1 MYEIL
6 FQEAEDHGLGV
17 SQSGIV
23 FASIFILQ
31 VRSWNITYRTYYQYL
46 LLTSQI
52 IFVPVF
58 GKLTSKIGSTRLFI
72 AGVFLAG
79 NSQAQPLADWIKL
92 N

>member
-1 MYEIL
+1 MT

-17 SQSGIV
+17 AQSGIV

-31 VRSWNITYRTYYQYL
+31 VWSLVNPYYMYIAPNA
-46 LLTSQI
+46 QI

-58 GKLTSKIGSTRLFI
+58 GKLTSKIGSSRLFI

-79 NSQAQPLADWIKL
+79 IYEV
-92 N
+92 